1 VGRAAPAREQIT
13 VRASKLGLL
22 ILILAFGGTVETAWN
37 VRQHLDVGPLGCRA
51 LGGRFY
57 GPSFSF
63 DERQRRE
70 IPPGTRVEVVNAF
83 GAVEASLG
91 EPGAIEIALQKVV
104 YRDTEARAREFASQI
119 ALTLEQDG
127 PVLRVSTNRD
137 AVRGRDIGLE
147 THLRLRL
154 PPGTPISVRNEHGRV
169 EIVDAAAVDADTAYE
184 ALVVRRVAGAASVKI
199 RHGDVTVESVGGAL
213 SLNARYGD
221 VDVRDVKGAASLDVE
236 HGSTTAGGIAS
247 LGATQRYG
255 DLTVEDVTGALQV
268 RGEHLGVNA
277 RRVGGRVTIETS
289 YRDVAVAEA
298 VGDVTVKDE
307 HGEVSV
313 SDARGSVSVQTSY
326 EGVTL
331 AGVGGP
337 ADVTVSHG
345 GLHAEKIAGGI
356 RARVEGEDVTLEGF
370 KGGVDV
376 EASRA
381 GVRLVPDGPLAD
393 AVRVMAHNGSIS
405 LEVPADS
412 RFDLEAVA
420 KRGEIEFKGL
430 PGFTVL
436 ESGKERVT
444 GRMGAGGLAVKLEAE
459 RGDVS
464 LSPHTLVAAK
474 QP

>member
-1 VGRAAPAREQIT
+1 M
-13 VRASKLGLL
+13 RASKLGLL
-22 ILILAFGGTVETAWN
+22 ILILAFGGAVETAWT

-63 DERQRRE
+63 DERQRHE

-83 GAVEASLG
+83 GSVEASLG
-91 EPGAIEIALQKVV
+91 EPGAIDIALQKVV
-104 YRDTEARAREFASQI
+104 YRDSEARAREFASQV

-127 PVLRVSTNRD
+127 AVLRVSTNRD
-137 AVRGRDIGLE
+137 AIRGRDRDTGLE

-154 PPGTPISVRNEHGRV
+154 PPGTPIGVRNEHGRV
-169 EIVDAAAVDADTAYE
+169 EIVDAAAVDVDTAYE
-184 ALVVRRVAGAASVKI
+184 ALVVRRVGGAASVKN

-213 SLNARYGD
+213 LLNARYGD
-221 VDVRDVKGAASLDVE
+221 VEVRDVTGSSTIDVE
-236 HGSTTAGGIAS
+236 HGNTTVGGIAS
-247 LGATQRYG
+247 LEAAQRYG
-255 DLTVEDVTGALQV
+255 DLTVEDATGDLHV

-277 RRVGGRVTIETS
+277 RRVGGRVAIETS

-298 VGDVTVKDE
+298 SGDVTVKNE
-307 HGEVSV
+307 HGEVAV
-313 SDARGSVSVQTSY
+313 SDTHGAVSVQTSY
-326 EGVTL
+326 QGVTL
-331 AGVGGP
+331 AGIGGP

-345 GLHAEKIAGGI
+345 GLHAEKLAGGI
-356 RARVEGEDVTLEGF
+356 RARVEGDDVTLDGF
-370 KGGVDV
+370 KGGVEV

-393 AVRVMAHNGSIS
+393 AVRVTAHNGSIRF
-405 LEVPADS
+405 EVPPDS
-412 RFDLEAVA
+412 RFELEAVA
-420 KRGEIEFKGL
+420 KRGEVEFKDL

-436 ESGKERVT
+436 ESGKERIV
-444 GRMGAGGLAVKLEAE
+444 GRMGEGGLAVKLEAE

-464 LSPHTLVAAK
+464 LSPHTILAAK